1 MTYFQHALVSLLETI
16 IGLYLIAAVLR
27 FLLELLRVDF
37 HNPLVRTIATITNPP
52 LRIVRRFIPEL
63 YGLDLAAV
71 VLIWFIELIKLTLR
85 LFVADHDFNWSG
97 ALIVSLA
104 NGLNAIVWVLLLAV
118 LIRVV
123 ISWVAPGSQH
133 PAVRLISGLSEPVMA
148 PFRRLLPSF
157 AGLDLSPILTLMA
170 LRLVQQLL
178 LAPLLNMGAGML

>member
-37 HNPLVRTIATITNPP
+37 HNPLVRTIATITTPP
-52 LRIVRRFIPEL
+52 LRILRRFIPEL

-71 VLIWFIELIKLTLR
+71 VLIWLIELVKLTLR

-123 ISWVAPGSQH
+123 ISWVAPASRH
-133 PAVRLISGLSEPVMA
+133 PAVRLVSGLSEPVMA